1 MKYILMG
8 EVLEISESNW
18 ELIYWLNT
26 VYVLYFVY
34 S

>member
-18 ELIYWLNT
+18 ELIYCLNT